1 MKEIKVFLAS
11 SEEMKYDRLAFSDLI
26 RKLDNIY
33 EKRGIR
39 IKLFQWED
47 FDAAYNDKRKQDE
60 YNEYVKQSD
69 MFLSLFRT
77 KAGKFTV
84 EEFELARKEHREK
97 GSPKPHVYCRDL
109 NQGETEDETLTEFK
123 QRLFDEMGH
132 FFARYKNEDG
142 LNLHF
147 VMQLQLF
154 ENSRS
159 EQVETDGN
167 LITFCGEPIA
177 KTDNIDFFAKNKD
190 FIRMRE
196 DLKDLNAD
204 IEDLRLRQASAPE
217 DENLK
222 NRIQEKLNKRNALQD
237 EFEHYRKQILNIE
250 RRIIELQGQE
260 INEAVK
266 RAMEA
271 FAEGEV
277 NKADI
282 ILSEATQG
290 VAQRREEYIE
300 HKKTGAQMRK
310 NLLADID
317 ALLLKAETVLS
328 NTEKTIEERISEA
341 LNAYKEA
348 DKTAQEIDCHAE
360 KYIDLLCKYGI
371 FLTDYAYYEEALE
384 VDLRLIRLSEETNGQ
399 NETTASSYNNIG
411 VVFNRLGDYD
421 KALIYKNKAL
431 EIRKEILGEKHAD
444 TASSYN
450 NIGVDYSCLKNNDES
465 LKYYN
470 KALEIRK
477 EVLGEKHT
485 DTASSYDNIG
495 VVYNNLGEYDKAL
508 EYYLKALEIR
518 KEVLGEKHTNTA
530 TSYNNLGTVYYSL
543 GECDKALEYYN
554 KALEIRKEVL
564 GEKHPDI
571 ADSYDNMGIVY
582 RKLGDY
588 DKALEYHNK
597 ALEIRKDVL
606 GEKHPDTANSYNN
619 IGVVYANLGDYD
631 KALKYFN
638 KALEIRKEVLVEKH
652 PNTAGSYNNIGVVY
666 HNLEN
671 YNKALEYFNKA
682 LEIRK
687 AVLGEKHPDTA
698 DSYNNIGNV
707 YRNLGEYDKALEYF
721 NKALEIKKTVLGENH
736 PDTAMSYNNIGTA
749 YANLGDYD
757 KVLDY
762 FIKALEIFKVFFG
775 ESHPYTQQT
784 LQNIEIIKQ
793 LLEESQGKTEEPK
806 KKKGFFARLFGKE

>member
-11 SEEMKYDRLAFSDLI
+11 SEELKYDRLAFSDLI

-60 YNEYVKQSD
+60 YNEYIKQSD
-69 MFLSLFRT
+69 LFLALFRT

-84 EEFELARKEHREK
+84 EELELARNEHREK

-109 NQGETEDETLTEFK
+109 EQGETEDKTLSEFK

-217 DENLK
+217 DEKLK

-282 ILSEATQG
+282 ILTEATQG

-300 HKKTGAQMRK
+300 HKKTGEQMRK

-348 DKTAQEIDCHAE
+348 DKTAKEIDCPAE
-360 KYIDLLCKYGI
+360 KYIELLLKYSD
-371 FLTDYAYYEEALE
+371 FLGKYAYYEEAE
-384 VDLRLIRLSEETNGQ
+384 NIYLRLISLREEQYGQ
-399 NETTASSYNNIG
+399 NEQTAYSYNNIG
-411 VVFNRLGDYD
+411 N
-421 KALIYKNKAL
+421 
-431 EIRKEILGEKHAD
+431 
-444 TASSYN
+444 
-450 NIGVDYSCLKNNDES
+450 
-465 LKYYN
+465 
-470 KALEIRK
+470 
-477 EVLGEKHT
+477 
-485 DTASSYDNIG
+485 
-495 VVYNNLGEYDKAL
+495 VYNHLGEYDKAL
-508 EYYLKALEIR
+508 EYYNKALKIF
-518 KEVLGEKHTNTA
+518 KQILGDAHKSTA
-530 TSYNNLGTVYYSL
+530 TSYGNIGTVYVSL
-543 GECDKALEYYN
+543 GEYDKALEYCSKALEIEKQILGDNNTNTAFSYNNIGVIYSYLSEYNKALEYCN
-554 KALEIRKEVL
+554 KALEIRKQIL
-564 GEKHPDI
+564 GDNHRDI
-571 ADSYDNMGIVY
+571 VESYNNIGFVY
-582 RKLGDY
+582 NALRDY
-588 DKALEYHNK
+588 DKALECHSK
-597 ALEIRKDVL
+597 ALEI
-606 GEKHPDTANSYNN
+606 G
-619 IGVVYANLGDYD
+619 
-631 KALKYFN
+631 
-638 KALEIRKEVLVEKH
+638 
-652 PNTAGSYNNIGVVY
+652 
-666 HNLEN
+666 
-671 YNKALEYFNKA
+671 
-682 LEIRK
+682 K

-698 DSYNNIGNV
+698 FSYNNIGTVYISLGDCDKALVYYNKALEIRKVVLGENHPNTAISYNNIGNI
-707 YRNLGEYDKALEYF
+707 YYILGDYNKALEYY
-721 NKALEIKKTVLGENH
+721 NKAMEI
-736 PDTAMSYNNIGTA
+736 Y
-749 YANLGDYD
+749 
-757 KVLDY
+757 
-762 FIKALEIFKVFFG
+762 KAKLG

-784 LQNIEIIKQ
+784 LENIASAKQ
-793 LLEESQGKTEEPK
+793 MLEDQQSKQ
-806 KKKGFFARLFGKE
+806 

>member
-1 MKEIKVFLAS
+1 MKEKECFMKEIKVFLAS
-11 SEEMKYDRLAFSDLI
+11 SEELKYDRLAFSDLI

-60 YNEYVKQSD
+60 YNEYIKQSD
-69 MFLSLFRT
+69 LFLALFRT

-84 EEFELARKEHREK
+84 EEFELARNEHREK

-109 NQGETEDETLTEFK
+109 EQGETEDKTLTDFK
-123 QRLFDEMGH
+123 KMLFDEMGH

-204 IEDLRLRQASAPE
+204 IEDLRLRQASAPK

-222 NRIQEKLNKRNALQD
+222 KRIQEKLNKRNALQE

-300 HKKTGAQMRK
+300 HRKTGEQMRK

-328 NTEKTIEERISEA
+328 NTEKDIEERISEA
-341 LNAYKEA
+341 LNAYREA
-348 DKTAQEIDCHAE
+348 DKTAKEIDCPAE
-360 KYIDLLCKYGI
+360 KYIKLLNEYGI
-371 FLTDYAYYEEALE
+371 FLYKYAYYEESIE
-384 VDLRLIRLSEETNGQ
+384 VNLRFIRLSEETNGQ
-399 NETTASSYNNIG
+399 NGLTAGSYGNIGLVYRNLGDYNKALDYYFKALEIRKDVLGEKHPNTAGTYGNIGVVYHNLEDYDKVLEFYNKALEIDKDVLGENHHDTAISYNNIG
-411 VVFNRLGDYD
+411 VVYD
-421 KALIYKNKAL
+421 
-431 EIRKEILGEKHAD
+431 E
-444 TASSYN
+444 
-450 NIGVDYSCLKNNDES
+450 
-465 LKYYN
+465 
-470 KALEIRK
+470 
-477 EVLGEKHT
+477 
-485 DTASSYDNIG
+485 
-495 VVYNNLGEYDKAL
+495 
-508 EYYLKALEIR
+508 
-518 KEVLGEKHTNTA
+518 
-530 TSYNNLGTVYYSL
+530 
-543 GECDKALEYYN
+543 
-554 KALEIRKEVL
+554 
-564 GEKHPDI
+564 
-571 ADSYDNMGIVY
+571 
-582 RKLGDY
+582 LGDY

-597 ALEIRKDVL
+597 ALEIKKEVL
-606 GEKHPDTANSYNN
+606 GEKHASTAM
-619 IGVVYANLGDYD
+619 
-631 KALKYFN
+631 
-638 KALEIRKEVLVEKH
+638 
-652 PNTAGSYNNIGVVY
+652 
-666 HNLEN
+666 
-671 YNKALEYFNKA
+671 
-682 LEIRK
+682 
-687 AVLGEKHPDTA
+687 
-698 DSYNNIGNV
+698 SYNNIGNV
-707 YRNLGEYDKALEYF
+707 YDDLGDYDKALEYH
-721 NKALEIKKTVLGENH
+721 NKALEIFEEVL
-736 PDTAMSYNNIGTA
+736 
-749 YANLGDYD
+749 
-757 KVLDY
+757 
-762 FIKALEIFKVFFG
+762 G
-775 ESHPYTQQT
+775 ESHPYTQQII
-784 LQNIEIIKQ
+784 QNISEAKQ
-793 LLEESQGKTEEPK
+793 KLEESQSKTEEPK
-806 KKKGFFARLFGKE
+806 KKKGFWSKLFGKGLMY

>member
-11 SEEMKYDRLAFSDLI
+11 SEELKYDRLAFSDLI

-39 IKLFQWED
+39 IRLFQWED

-60 YNEYVKQSD
+60 YNEYIKQSD
-69 MFLSLFRT
+69 LFLALFRT
-77 KAGKFTV
+77 KAGEFTV
-84 EEFELARKEHREK
+84 EEFELARDEHREK
-97 GSPKPHVYCRDL
+97 GLPKPHVYCRDL
-109 NQGETEDETLTEFK
+109 EQGETEDKTLTEFK

-222 NRIQEKLNKRNALQD
+222 NRIQEKLNKRNALQE
-237 EFEHYRKQILNIE
+237 EFEHYRKQILRIE
-250 RRIIELQGQE
+250 RQIIELQGQE

-300 HKKTGAQMRK
+300 HKKTGEQMRK

-341 LNAYKEA
+341 LNAYREA
-348 DKTAQEIDCHAE
+348 DKTAILVDYTAKE
-360 KYIDLLCKYGI
+360 YIRLLFGYSN
-371 FLTDYAYYEEALE
+371 FLRTYAYYEESE
-384 VDLRLIRLSEETNGQ
+384 NIYLRLISLCESTYGKNEITGTAYDNLGSLYYDLHKDNEALNYYQKSFEIINSREKPDNKLLSNCM
-399 NETTASSYNNIG
+399 NNIAN
-411 VVFNRLGDYD
+411 VLGD
-421 KALIYKNKAL
+421 
-431 EIRKEILGEKHAD
+431 LG
-444 TASSYN
+444 
-450 NIGVDYSCLKNNDES
+450 
-465 LKYYN
+465 
-470 KALEIRK
+470 
-477 EVLGEKHT
+477 
-485 DTASSYDNIG
+485 
-495 VVYNNLGEYDKAL
+495 
-508 EYYLKALEIR
+508 
-518 KEVLGEKHTNTA
+518 
-530 TSYNNLGTVYYSL
+530 
-543 GECDKALEYYN
+543 
-554 KALEIRKEVL
+554 
-564 GEKHPDI
+564 
-571 ADSYDNMGIVY
+571 
-582 RKLGDY
+582 
-588 DKALEYHNK
+588 
-597 ALEIRKDVL
+597 
-606 GEKHPDTANSYNN
+606 
-619 IGVVYANLGDYD
+619 
-631 KALKYFN
+631 
-638 KALEIRKEVLVEKH
+638 
-652 PNTAGSYNNIGVVY
+652 
-666 HNLEN
+666 N
-671 YNKALEYFNKA
+671 YNKALEYHTMSLKISKEEFGEISKEVSISLRNIGSIYQKMRDPNKALELFQESLEIEEKISKDYSIGKANCNLKIGDLFLFSDEIPDAIKHLGFAIIMYKELLGESHPDLAECYESIAACFAKFGSDDTALEYLNKA
-682 LEIRK
+682 LEIIENTFGHYHK
-687 AVLGEKHPDTA
+687 KTGELYYNLA
-698 DSYNNIGNV
+698 DCYINKEDYIEAKDNFNIALDIFTKVCEPENEM
-707 YRNLGEYDKALEYF
+707 LLQTKESLEYVEQLI
-721 NKALEIKKTVLGENH
+721 NK
-736 PDTAMSYNNIGTA
+736 P
-749 YANLGDYD
+749 
-757 KVLDY
+757 
-762 FIKALEIFKVFFG
+762 
-775 ESHPYTQQT
+775 
-784 LQNIEIIKQ
+784 
-793 LLEESQGKTEEPK
+793 
-806 KKKGFFARLFGKE
+806 KKKGFWSSLFGE

>member
-11 SEEMKYDRLAFSDLI
+11 SEELKYDRLAFSDLI

-60 YNEYVKQSD
+60 YNEYIKQSD
-69 MFLSLFRT
+69 LFLALFRT

-84 EEFELARKEHREK
+84 EEFELARNEHREK

-109 NQGETEDETLTEFK
+109 EQGETEDATLSEFK
-123 QRLFDEMGH
+123 QRLFAEMGH
-132 FFARYKNEDG
+132 FFARYKNDDG

-147 VMQLQLF
+147 VMQLQLL

-217 DENLK
+217 DEKLK
-222 NRIQEKLNKRNALQD
+222 NRIQEKLNKRNALQE

-250 RRIIELQGQE
+250 RRIIELQGKE

-300 HKKTGAQMRK
+300 HKKTGEQMRK

-328 NTEKTIEERISEA
+328 NTEKTIEERKSEA
-341 LNAYKEA
+341 LNAYREA
-348 DKTAQEIDCHAE
+348 DKTAKEIDCPAG
-360 KYIDLLCKYGI
+360 KYIELLSKYGI
-371 FLTDYAYYEEALE
+371 FLDDYAYYEDSIE
-384 VDLRLIRLSEETNGQ
+384 VNLRLIRLSEAINGQ
-399 NETTASSYNNIG
+399 NGLTADSYN
-411 VVFNRLGDYD
+411 
-421 KALIYKNKAL
+421 
-431 EIRKEILGEKHAD
+431 
-444 TASSYN
+444 
-450 NIGVDYSCLKNNDES
+450 
-465 LKYYN
+465 
-470 KALEIRK
+470 
-477 EVLGEKHT
+477 
-485 DTASSYDNIG
+485 NIG
-495 VVYNNLGEYDKAL
+495 VVYNNLG
-508 EYYLKALEIR
+508 
-518 KEVLGEKHTNTA
+518 
-530 TSYNNLGTVYYSL
+530 
-543 GECDKALEYYN
+543 
-554 KALEIRKEVL
+554 
-564 GEKHPDI
+564 
-571 ADSYDNMGIVY
+571 
-582 RKLGDY
+582 DY
-588 DKALEYHNK
+588 D
-597 ALEIRKDVL
+597 
-606 GEKHPDTANSYNN
+606 
-619 IGVVYANLGDYD
+619 
-631 KALKYFN
+631 
-638 KALEIRKEVLVEKH
+638 
-652 PNTAGSYNNIGVVY
+652 
-666 HNLEN
+666 
-671 YNKALEYFNKA
+671 KALEYFNKA

-687 AVLGEKHPDTA
+687 AVLGENHADTA
-698 DSYNNIGNV
+698 ASYNNIGSV
-707 YRNLGEYDKALEYF
+707 YDDLGEYDKALEYHNKALEITKDVLGENHAYTAASYNNIGVVYDNLGDYDKALEYHNKALEIKKEVLGEKHIDTAMSYNNIGAVYAELGDYDKALEYF
-721 NKALEIKKTVLGENH
+721 NKALEIRKAVLGENHADTASSYNNIGGVYDELGDYDKALEYSNKALEIKKAVLGEKH
-736 PDTAMSYNNIGTA
+736 PDTAMSYGNIGGV
-749 YANLGDYD
+749 YDELGNYD
-757 KVLDY
+757 
-762 FIKALEIFKVFFG
+762 KALEYHNKAWEIFEEVLG
-775 ESHPYTQQT
+775 ESHPYTQQV
-784 LQNIEIIKQ
+784 LRNIERTKRK
-793 LLEESQGKTEEPK
+793 LEESQGKTEEPK
-806 KKKGFFARLFGKE
+806 KKKGFWASLFGE

>member
-11 SEEMKYDRLAFSDLI
+11 SEELKYDRLAFSDLI

-39 IKLFQWED
+39 IRLFQWED

-60 YNEYVKQSD
+60 YNEYIKQSD
-69 MFLSLFRT
+69 LFLALFRT

-84 EEFELARKEHREK
+84 EEFELARDEHSKK

-109 NQGETEDETLTEFK
+109 EQGETEDATLSEFK
-123 QRLFDEMGH
+123 QKLFDEMGH

-154 ENSRS
+154 ENSHS
-159 EQVETDGN
+159 ELVETDGN

-196 DLKDLNAD
+196 DLKDLNED

-217 DENLK
+217 DEKLK
-222 NRIQEKLNKRNALQD
+222 NRIQEKQNKRNALQE
-237 EFEHYRKQILNIE
+237 EFEHYRKQILRIE
-250 RRIIELQGQE
+250 RQIIELQGQE

-300 HKKTGAQMRK
+300 HKKTGEQMRK

-341 LNAYKEA
+341 LNAYEEA
-348 DKTAQEIDCHAE
+348 DKTAQEIDCPAE
-360 KYIDLLCKYGI
+360 KYIELLNKYGI
-371 FLTDYAYYEEALE
+371 FLIEYAYYEESIE
-384 VDLRLIRLSEETNGQ
+384 VNLRFIRLSEETNGQ
-399 NETTASSYNNIG
+399 NETTADAYNNIG
-411 VVFNRLGDYD
+411 VVYNDLGDYD
-421 KALIYKNKAL
+421 KALEHHNKAL
-431 EIRKEILGEKHAD
+431 EIQKDVLGEKHRD

-450 NIGVDYSCLKNNDES
+450 NIGCV
-465 LKYYN
+465 
-470 KALEIRK
+470 
-477 EVLGEKHT
+477 
-485 DTASSYDNIG
+485 
-495 VVYNNLGEYDKAL
+495 
-508 EYYLKALEIR
+508 
-518 KEVLGEKHTNTA
+518 
-530 TSYNNLGTVYYSL
+530 
-543 GECDKALEYYN
+543 
-554 KALEIRKEVL
+554 
-564 GEKHPDI
+564 
-571 ADSYDNMGIVY
+571 YDNM
-582 RKLGDY
+582 GDY

-597 ALEIRKDVL
+597 ALEITKEVL
-606 GEKHPDTANSYNN
+606 GEKHADTAISFY
-619 IGVVYANLGDYD
+619 
-631 KALKYFN
+631 
-638 KALEIRKEVLVEKH
+638 
-652 PNTAGSYNNIGVVY
+652 
-666 HNLEN
+666 
-671 YNKALEYFNKA
+671 
-682 LEIRK
+682 
-687 AVLGEKHPDTA
+687 
-698 DSYNNIGNV
+698 NIGNV
-707 YRNLGEYDKALEYF
+707 YNRLGNYNEALEQ
-721 NKALEIKKTVLGENH
+721 
-736 PDTAMSYNNIGTA
+736 
-749 YANLGDYD
+749 
-757 KVLDY
+757 
-762 FIKALEIFKVFFG
+762 FIKAFEIFEERLG

-784 LQNIEIIKQ
+784 IRNIEIAKQ
-793 LLEESQGKTEEPK
+793 ELEESQGKTEEPEVAQEIQQNKTEEPK
-806 KKKGFFARLFGKE
+806 KKKGFWSRLFGE

>member
-11 SEEMKYDRLAFSDLI
+11 SEELKYDRLAFSDLI

-60 YNEYVKQSD
+60 YNEYIKQSD
-69 MFLSLFRT
+69 LFLALFRT
-77 KAGKFTV
+77 KAGQFTV
-84 EEFELARKEHREK
+84 EEFELARNEHREK
-97 GSPKPHVYCRDL
+97 GLPKPHVYCRDL
-109 NQGETEDETLTEFK
+109 EQGETEDKTLTEFK

-154 ENSRS
+154 ENSQS
-159 EQVETDGN
+159 EQLKTDGN

-196 DLKDLNAD
+196 DLKELNED

-222 NRIQEKLNKRNALQD
+222 NRIQEKLNKRNALQE

-300 HKKTGAQMRK
+300 HKKTGEQMRK

-328 NTEKTIEERISEA
+328 NTEKTIEERKSEA
-341 LNAYKEA
+341 LNAYREA
-348 DKTAQEIDCHAE
+348 DKTAQEIDYPAE
-360 KYIDLLCKYGI
+360 KYIELLLKYGI
-371 FLTDYAYYEEALE
+371 FLCKYAYYEEAVE
-384 VDLRLIRLSEETNGQ
+384 VNLRFIRLSEETNGQ
-399 NETTASSYNNIG
+399 NETTADAYNNIG
-411 VVFNRLGDYD
+411 VVYRDLGDYD
-421 KALIYKNKAL
+421 KALEYYFKALEITKEVLGEKHPDTASSYNNIGAVYHKLGDYDKALEFYNKAL
-431 EIRKEILGEKHAD
+431 EIRKDVLEENHPD

-450 NIGVDYSCLKNNDES
+450 NIGVVYSNLGDYKKALE
-465 LKYYN
+465 YYI
-470 KALEIRK
+470 KALEIFK
-477 EVLGEKHT
+477 EVLGEKHR
-485 DTASSYDNIG
+485 DTAGSYDNIG
-495 VVYNNLGEYDKAL
+495 
-508 EYYLKALEIR
+508 
-518 KEVLGEKHTNTA
+518 
-530 TSYNNLGTVYYSL
+530 
-543 GECDKALEYYN
+543 
-554 KALEIRKEVL
+554 
-564 GEKHPDI
+564 
-571 ADSYDNMGIVY
+571 IVY
-582 RKLGDY
+582 HKLGDY
-588 DKALEYHNK
+588 DKALEFYNK
-597 ALEIRKDVL
+597 ALEI
-606 GEKHPDTANSYNN
+606 
-619 IGVVYANLGDYD
+619 
-631 KALKYFN
+631 F
-638 KALEIRKEVLVEKH
+638 KE
-652 PNTAGSYNNIGVVY
+652 
-666 HNLEN
+666 
-671 YNKALEYFNKA
+671 
-682 LEIRK
+682 
-687 AVLGEKHPDTA
+687 
-698 DSYNNIGNV
+698 
-707 YRNLGEYDKALEYF
+707 
-721 NKALEIKKTVLGENH
+721 VLGENH
-736 PDTAMSYNNIGTA
+736 PDTAISYNNTGLFDDELGDYDKALEYYNKSLEVKKSVLGENHPDTAISYNNIGVV
-749 YANLGDYD
+749 YDDLGDYD
-757 KVLDY
+757 KALEYY
-762 FIKALEIFKVFFG
+762 FKAWEIFKERLG
-775 ESHPYTQQT
+775 ESHPYTQQA
-784 LQNIEIIKQ
+784 LRGIAIAKQ
-793 LLEESQGKTEEPK
+793 KSEESQGKREE
-806 KKKGFFARLFGKE
+806 

>member
-11 SEEMKYDRLAFSDLI
+11 SEELKYDRLAFSDLI

-69 MFLSLFRT
+69 LFLALFRT

-84 EEFELARKEHREK
+84 EEFELARNEHREK
-97 GSPKPHVYCRDL
+97 GLPKPHVYCRDL
-109 NQGETEDETLTEFK
+109 EQGETEDKTLTEFK

-196 DLKDLNAD
+196 DLKDLNED

-222 NRIQEKLNKRNALQD
+222 NRIQEKLNKRNALQE
-237 EFEHYRKQILNIE
+237 EFAHYRKQILNIE

-300 HKKTGAQMRK
+300 HKKTGEQMRK

-328 NTEKTIEERISEA
+328 NTEKDIETRIKEA
-341 LNAYKEA
+341 LGAYQEA
-348 DKTAQEIDCHAE
+348 DETAKEIDCPAE
-360 KYIDLLCKYGI
+360 KYIKLLNEYGI
-371 FLTDYAYYEEALE
+371 FLYKYAYYEESIE
-384 VDLRLIRLSEETNGQ
+384 VNLRFIRLSEETNGQ
-399 NETTASSYNNIG
+399 NGLTAGSYGNIG
-411 VVFNRLGDYD
+411 L
-421 KALIYKNKAL
+421 
-431 EIRKEILGEKHAD
+431 
-444 TASSYN
+444 
-450 NIGVDYSCLKNNDES
+450 
-465 LKYYN
+465 
-470 KALEIRK
+470 
-477 EVLGEKHT
+477 
-485 DTASSYDNIG
+485 
-495 VVYNNLGEYDKAL
+495 VYRNLGEYDKAL
-508 EYYLKALEIR
+508 DYYFKALEIR
-518 KEVLGEKHTNTA
+518 KDVLGEKHPNTAGTYGNIGVVYHNLEDYDKALEFYNKALEIDKDVLGENHHDTAISYNNIGVVYDELGDYDKALEFHNKALEIKKEVLGEKHASTA
-530 TSYNNLGTVYYSL
+530 MSYNNIGNVY
-543 GECDKALEYYN
+543 D
-554 KALEIRKEVL
+554 
-564 GEKHPDI
+564 D
-571 ADSYDNMGIVY
+571 
-582 RKLGDY
+582 LGDY

-597 ALEIRKDVL
+597 ALEIF
-606 GEKHPDTANSYNN
+606 E
-619 IGVVYANLGDYD
+619 
-631 KALKYFN
+631 
-638 KALEIRKEVLVEKH
+638 EVL
-652 PNTAGSYNNIGVVY
+652 
-666 HNLEN
+666 
-671 YNKALEYFNKA
+671 
-682 LEIRK
+682 
-687 AVLGEKHPDTA
+687 
-698 DSYNNIGNV
+698 
-707 YRNLGEYDKALEYF
+707 
-721 NKALEIKKTVLGENH
+721 
-736 PDTAMSYNNIGTA
+736 
-749 YANLGDYD
+749 
-757 KVLDY
+757 
-762 FIKALEIFKVFFG
+762 G
-775 ESHPYTQQT
+775 ESHPYTQQII
-784 LQNIEIIKQ
+784 QNISEAKQ
-793 LLEESQGKTEEPK
+793 KLEETQGKREEPK
-806 KKKGFFARLFGKE
+806 KKKGFWSKLFGKGLMY

>member
-1 MKEIKVFLAS
+1 MKEKECFMKEIKVFLAS
-11 SEEMKYDRLAFSDLI
+11 SEELKYDRLAFSDLI

-60 YNEYVKQSD
+60 YNEYIKQSD
-69 MFLSLFRT
+69 LFLALFRT

-84 EEFELARKEHREK
+84 EEFELARNEHREK

-109 NQGETEDETLTEFK
+109 EQGETEDKTLTDFK
-123 QRLFDEMGH
+123 KMLFDEMGH

-222 NRIQEKLNKRNALQD
+222 NRIQEKLNKRNALQE

-300 HKKTGAQMRK
+300 HRKTGEQMRK

-328 NTEKTIEERISEA
+328 NTEKDIEERISEA
-341 LNAYKEA
+341 LNAYREA
-348 DKTAQEIDCHAE
+348 DKTAKEIDCPAE
-360 KYIDLLCKYGI
+360 KYIKLLNEYGI
-371 FLTDYAYYEEALE
+371 FLYKYAYYEESIE
-384 VDLRLIRLSEETNGQ
+384 VNLRFIRLSEETNGQ
-399 NETTASSYNNIG
+399 NGLTAGSYGNIGLVYRNLGDYNKALDYYFKALEIRKDVLGEKHPNTAGTYGNIGVVYHNLEDYDKVLEFYNKALEIDKDVLGENHHDTAISYNNIG
-411 VVFNRLGDYD
+411 VVYD
-421 KALIYKNKAL
+421 
-431 EIRKEILGEKHAD
+431 E
-444 TASSYN
+444 
-450 NIGVDYSCLKNNDES
+450 
-465 LKYYN
+465 
-470 KALEIRK
+470 
-477 EVLGEKHT
+477 
-485 DTASSYDNIG
+485 
-495 VVYNNLGEYDKAL
+495 
-508 EYYLKALEIR
+508 
-518 KEVLGEKHTNTA
+518 
-530 TSYNNLGTVYYSL
+530 
-543 GECDKALEYYN
+543 
-554 KALEIRKEVL
+554 
-564 GEKHPDI
+564 
-571 ADSYDNMGIVY
+571 
-582 RKLGDY
+582 LGDY

-597 ALEIRKDVL
+597 ALEIKKEVL
-606 GEKHPDTANSYNN
+606 GEKHASTAM
-619 IGVVYANLGDYD
+619 
-631 KALKYFN
+631 
-638 KALEIRKEVLVEKH
+638 
-652 PNTAGSYNNIGVVY
+652 
-666 HNLEN
+666 
-671 YNKALEYFNKA
+671 
-682 LEIRK
+682 
-687 AVLGEKHPDTA
+687 
-698 DSYNNIGNV
+698 SYNNIGNV
-707 YRNLGEYDKALEYF
+707 YDDLGDYDKALEYH
-721 NKALEIKKTVLGENH
+721 NKALEIFEEVL
-736 PDTAMSYNNIGTA
+736 
-749 YANLGDYD
+749 
-757 KVLDY
+757 
-762 FIKALEIFKVFFG
+762 G
-775 ESHPYTQQT
+775 ESHPYTQQII
-784 LQNIEIIKQ
+784 QNISEAKQ
-793 LLEESQGKTEEPK
+793 KLEESQSKTEEPK
-806 KKKGFFARLFGKE
+806 KKKGFWSKLFGKGLMY

>member
-11 SEEMKYDRLAFSDLI
+11 SEELKYDRLAFSDLI

-39 IKLFQWED
+39 IRLFQWED

-60 YNEYVKQSD
+60 YNEYIKQSD
-69 MFLSLFRT
+69 LFLALFRT
-77 KAGKFTV
+77 KAGQFTV
-84 EEFELARKEHREK
+84 EELELARNEHREK

-109 NQGETEDETLTEFK
+109 EQGETEDKTLTEFK
-123 QRLFDEMGH
+123 QKLFDEMGH

-222 NRIQEKLNKRNALQD
+222 NRIQEKLNKRNALQE
-237 EFEHYRKQILNIE
+237 EFEHYRKQILRIE
-250 RRIIELQGQE
+250 RQIIELQGQE

-300 HKKTGAQMRK
+300 HKKTGEQMRK

-328 NTEKTIEERISEA
+328 NTEKTIEERKSEA
-341 LNAYKEA
+341 LNAYREA
-348 DKTAQEIDCHAE
+348 DKTAKEIDYPAE
-360 KYIDLLCKYGI
+360 KYIELLWKYGI
-371 FLTDYAYYEEALE
+371 FLGDYAYYKESVEIN
-384 VDLRLIRLSEETNGQ
+384 LRFVRLSEATNGQ
-399 NETTASSYNNIG
+399 NETTAKAYNNIG
-411 VVFNRLGDYD
+411 N
-421 KALIYKNKAL
+421 
-431 EIRKEILGEKHAD
+431 
-444 TASSYN
+444 
-450 NIGVDYSCLKNNDES
+450 
-465 LKYYN
+465 
-470 KALEIRK
+470 
-477 EVLGEKHT
+477 
-485 DTASSYDNIG
+485 
-495 VVYNNLGEYDKAL
+495 
-508 EYYLKALEIR
+508 
-518 KEVLGEKHTNTA
+518 
-530 TSYNNLGTVYYSL
+530 
-543 GECDKALEYYN
+543 
-554 KALEIRKEVL
+554 
-564 GEKHPDI
+564 
-571 ADSYDNMGIVY
+571 VY

-588 DKALEYHNK
+588 DKALEYHFK
-597 ALEIRKDVL
+597 ALEIRKSL
-606 GEKHPDTANSYNN
+606 LRENNSDTAISYIN
-619 IGVVYANLGDYD
+619 IGAVYD
-631 KALKYFN
+631 
-638 KALEIRKEVLVEKH
+638 
-652 PNTAGSYNNIGVVY
+652 
-666 HNLEN
+666 
-671 YNKALEYFNKA
+671 
-682 LEIRK
+682 
-687 AVLGEKHPDTA
+687 
-698 DSYNNIGNV
+698 
-707 YRNLGEYDKALEYF
+707 
-721 NKALEIKKTVLGENH
+721 
-736 PDTAMSYNNIGTA
+736 
-749 YANLGDYD
+749 
-757 KVLDY
+757 
-762 FIKALEIFKVFFG
+762 
-775 ESHPYTQQT
+775 
-784 LQNIEIIKQ
+784 
-793 LLEESQGKTEEPK
+793 
-806 KKKGFFARLFGKE
+806 